1 MCEQVWAL
9 QMFNPYGTT
18 VCFTVVC
25 VSVCK
30 HLTNLLDKSPWAG
43 YWYALTIAGYAKL
56 TLSPLCFHLVIR

>member
-1 MCEQVWAL
+1 MRLGVHVRWYAQL
-9 QMFNPYGTT
+9 
-18 VCFTVVC
+18 VVC